1 MKLLIFSDLHAH
13 QFSEFA
19 YINNNGINSRLHF
32 CLDIIDQIKIYA
44 IENDIKYVLFAG
56 DLFHTRPAVDTLTHN
71 LTLKKIIELS
81 NELDRLII
89 LPGNHDSYT
98 KNTSYNSL
106 KILEST
112 EDISLLNTWTCD
124 SIPMGISNYYEDNYI
139 EIIPLE
145 CGGPIEEAHK
155 RISKNMALNILVSHN
170 EIIGSQTPSGYVFE
184 EGLDSKTLSDNF
196 DFVFNGHIHKYQ
208 QFHHNVFNIGSPLH
222 QDWGDKNNK
231 KGFLV
236 LDTDTK
242 KVDFIQSKYPEFR
255 EIEESEIAKYEGDTY
270 NYYKI
275 NFDKMLKEND
285 IKKIKEKFKFCVINY
300 KIQTENKKRTD
311 IDLDMSWDKIIKEYV
326 KNSTTELDKKVLLE
340 KGMGVMK

>member
-1 MKLLIFSDLHAH
+1 MKILFFSDLHAH

-19 YINNNGINSRLHF
+19 YINDNGINSRLQY
-32 CLDIIDQIKIYA
+32 CLDIIDQIKLYA
-44 IENDIKYVLFAG
+44 IENDIKNVLFAG

-81 NELDRLII
+81 NEVDKLII

-106 KILEST
+106 KILDSIEN
-112 EDISLLNTWTCD
+112 ISLLNTYTSDTMSVGNNPAFKHC
-124 SIPMGISNYYEDNYI
+124 YI
-139 EIIPLE
+139 NIIPLE
-145 CGGPIEEAHK
+145 CGGTLEGALKHK
-155 RISKNMALNILVSHN
+155 STLAQANILVSHN

-236 LDTDTK
+236 LDTETK
-242 KVDFIQSKYPEFR
+242 KVDFIQTKYPEFR
-255 EIEESEIAKYEGDTY
+255 EIEESEISKYEGDTY

-275 NFDKMLKEND
+275 NFNKTLKESD
-285 IKKIKEKFKFCVINY
+285 IKNIKEQFKFCVINY
-300 KIQTENKKRTD
+300 KLQNENKKRTN

-326 KNSTTELDKKVLLE
+326 KNSNVELDKKVLLN
-340 KGMGVMK
+340 KGMEIIK